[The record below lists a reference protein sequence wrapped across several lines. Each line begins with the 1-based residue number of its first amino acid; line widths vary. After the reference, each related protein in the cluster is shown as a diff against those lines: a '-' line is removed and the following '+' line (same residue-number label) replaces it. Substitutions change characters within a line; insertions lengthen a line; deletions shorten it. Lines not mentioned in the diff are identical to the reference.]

1 MATVRGM
8 VQVGGTT
15 YRVVRVEAGHYEVI
29 RLLDDVRVGA
39 FRSSPSLEVMP
50 SGIERAELVMIARA
64 AVQGAKTSWVGRLL
78 RV

>member
-1 MATVRGM
+1 M
-8 VQVGGTT
+8 VQGGGTT
-15 YRVVRVEAGHYEVI
+15 HRVVRVEAGLTEVI
-29 RLLDDVRVGA
+29 RLLDVVRVGS
-39 FRSSPSLEVMP
+39 FRSSPALEVTP